1 MNEKGFLRVGDLAKR
16 YGLRTGSLRRW
27 RKQPDFPAPVVVYG
41 AKLWPLAVIEGWE
54 AAHGLR
60 EGQ

>member
-1 MNEKGFLRVGDLAKR
+1 MDEKFLRVGDLAKR
-16 YGLRTGSLRRW
+16 YGLKSAGSFKRW